1 MFARLRG
8 SLRDFD
14 RVPSRQRTEKGWIAR
29 EKART
34 YISPSNRLTS
44 STVHPSGF
52 RTLAMMLSESGCR
65 SVMERTGG
73 DVTNAHAAL
82 ACPESGA

>member
-1 MFARLRG
+1 M
-8 SLRDFD
+8 
-14 RVPSRQRTEKGWIAR
+14 
-29 EKART
+29 
-34 YISPSNRLTS
+34 SPSSRLTS

-52 RTLAMMLSESGCR
+52 RTLAMILSESGWR